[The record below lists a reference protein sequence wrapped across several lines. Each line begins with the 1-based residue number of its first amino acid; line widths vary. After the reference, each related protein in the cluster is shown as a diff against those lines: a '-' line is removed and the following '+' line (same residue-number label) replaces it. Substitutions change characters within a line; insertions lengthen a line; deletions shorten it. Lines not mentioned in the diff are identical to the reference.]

1 MGNCYASDVVLFE
14 NFCEFFSVRQGVV
27 KLGAADGHP
36 FALHEG
42 VMEVFDC
49 HGGAVSG
56 NQQLHVFIER
66 RLHREKADFDGPLGL
81 LGCGACGGGNFLGFA
96 FEVFVYFLL
105 VEGFCFPFRYRY
117 GALRA
122 VPQTGTKPVAV
133 GFFDYLGFSVY
144 DLEGALD
151 AVGDAVAASVAEGF
165 VYVHDF
171 SFNHAFFLLG
181 GIFRLWG
188 RTFRR
193 GARWILGWG
202 RGFRG

>member
-1 MGNCYASDVVLFE
+1 MGNCYACDVVLFE
-14 NFCEFFSVRQGVV
+14 NFGEFFSVRPGVV
-27 KLGAADGHP
+27 KLWATDGYP

-81 LGCGACGGGNFLGFA
+81 LGSGACGGGNFLGFV

-105 VEGFCFPFRYRY
+105 VEGFCFPLGYRY
-117 GALRA
+117 GALWA

-133 GFFDYLGFSVY
+133 GFFDYLGFAVH
-144 DLEGALD
+144 DLEAPSKQLGMQLPHPLQR
-151 AVGDAVAASVAEGF
+151 ASF
-165 VYVHDF
+165 MF
-171 SFNHAFFLLG
+171 TIFLLTMR
-181 GIFRLWG
+181 FFSLEA
-188 RTFRR
+188 FSAC
-193 GARWILGWG
+193 GAELFGVVLD
-202 RGFRG
+202 GF